1 MKQSDPFAVI
11 QDWRLNF
18 AAAGF
23 LAASGFLINQW
34 QLALS
39 WGVQLSLGS
48 ALIYCVARHLRPSAL
63 VCAVAFATL
72 QLIHSPWLWALVI
85 LESAVIAFLCRRQS
99 PILVDVAFWMLIAGF
114 LIVNISL
121 GYLVISNSIRQ
132 IIAIQ
137 AFSSLICVMIGEIV
151 YTTINLSA
159 VSPFTKNTSIDTII
173 FSALMALVAMP
184 IMLMQELFLEGGGL
198 ALIYSGRS
206 PLEILRPDLSA
217 AVLSAQMSETALSQA
232 LIWSQLSRMFL
243 LIGVLTAF
251 GLVLGYWAQSMLR
264 RIAISARDIGKIDA
278 KIDRLNGLV
287 IDELDQVADSIS
299 AAGTEVAGMARD
311 RRRLAAISKSA
322 PVVLYAVETDYNT
335 VGRLT
340 YISPSAEKIFG
351 WTKADI
357 DDRAGWQQKVHP
369 DDIVAWQASFSRL
382 RQGQTRRAEYR
393 LRHANGDYLWVYDT
407 LTIEFDPITMKPEGV
422 GVLID
427 INDRKIAAIQLVEAD
442 KMASFG
448 RVLAGVT
455 HEISQPLNFI
465 KIAIFN
471 LRRLISQAPQDQV
484 RVMDKLEQLAANA
497 DHAAGIVL
505 QMRVFGRASLTGQE
519 PASLSEVVS
528 GLELMI
534 GSQLKLDGVLLDTT
548 GCAVGREMIAEP
560 KLLVQ
565 VLMNLLINGRDSI
578 NNRIAAGD
586 TTPGRL
592 AVSAT
597 REEDDLVITVDDN
610 GTGIPDL
617 ALPKLFEPFFT
628 TKPEMQGT
636 GLGLSISYG
645 IIHDM
650 GGSLVAEN
658 LAHGAR
664 FTITIPAAVS

>member
-1 MKQSDPFAVI
+1 
-11 QDWRLNF
+11 
-18 AAAGF
+18 
-23 LAASGFLINQW
+23 
-34 QLALS
+34 
-39 WGVQLSLGS
+39 
-48 ALIYCVARHLRPSAL
+48 
-63 VCAVAFATL
+63 
-72 QLIHSPWLWALVI
+72 
-85 LESAVIAFLCRRQS
+85 
-99 PILVDVAFWMLIAGF
+99 
-114 LIVNISL
+114 
-121 GYLVISNSIRQ
+121 
-132 IIAIQ
+132 
-137 AFSSLICVMIGEIV
+137 
-151 YTTINLSA
+151 
-159 VSPFTKNTSIDTII
+159 
-173 FSALMALVAMP
+173 
-184 IMLMQELFLEGGGL
+184 
-198 ALIYSGRS
+198 
-206 PLEILRPDLSA
+206 
-217 AVLSAQMSETALSQA
+217 
-232 LIWSQLSRMFL
+232 
-243 LIGVLTAF
+243 
-251 GLVLGYWAQSMLR
+251 
-264 RIAISARDIGKIDA
+264 
-278 KIDRLNGLV
+278 
-287 IDELDQVADSIS
+287 
-299 AAGTEVAGMARD
+299 
-311 RRRLAAISKSA
+311 
-322 PVVLYAVETDYNT
+322 
-335 VGRLT
+335 
-340 YISPSAEKIFG
+340 
-351 WTKADI
+351 
-357 DDRAGWQQKVHP
+357 
-369 DDIVAWQASFSRL
+369 
-382 RQGQTRRAEYR
+382 
-393 LRHANGDYLWVYDT
+393 LWVYDT

-658 LAHGAR
+658 LVHGAR
-664 FTITIPAAVS
+664 FTITIPAALS